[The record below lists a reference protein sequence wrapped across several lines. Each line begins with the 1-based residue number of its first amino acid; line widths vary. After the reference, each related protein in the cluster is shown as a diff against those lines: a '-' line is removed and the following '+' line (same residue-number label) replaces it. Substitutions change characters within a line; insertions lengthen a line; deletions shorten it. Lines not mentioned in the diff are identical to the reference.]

1 MKRAEPLKILSREH
15 HQALVLSMR
24 LSKAVTQ
31 QEDWQSLWR
40 ETREQSEDLLAH
52 FAIEEERLLPLM
64 TENQPLVEQL
74 LEEHRVMR
82 QLLTDPGRTAAE
94 AFAERLKEHVR
105 FEERELFPW
114 LEQRYPEAVLREAM
128 LH

>member
-24 LSKAVTQ
+24 LSKALGQ
-31 QEDWQSLWR
+31 PEGWQSLWQQ
-40 ETREQSEDLLAH
+40 TRTESEDLLAH
-52 FAIEEERLLPLM
+52 FALEEERLLPLM

-74 LEEHRVMR
+74 LEEHRMMR
-82 QLLTDPGRTAAE
+82 QLLSRPDRAAAE
-94 AFAERLKEHVR
+94 AFAAQLKEHVR

-114 LEQRYPEAVLREAM
+114 LEQRYPESVLYEAM